1 MSHNGGMARVLLVE
15 DEATLLDILRQAFVI
30 KRWEVDTATSA
41 DEALARF
48 DQATPDVVLTDK
60 NLPGGAIVAA
70 QAGVELVRA
79 IRKRDPAV
87 GIVMMTAFGTLES
100 ARDTLNLGVDEYLE
114 KPFANLFDVVDGIG
128 ALAARVAERRRAA
141 ATPRTGD
148 ARTADALTVVV
159 AASAERRPFIA
170 RVFAT
175 SGHRL
180 VWVEKPDDIKPSAQS
195 ERAAVVILDGGS
207 YPEETTCLVAELKTR
222 ARSSSCVVISQ
233 HLSLGDVRRLIELE
247 VRALIDEPIDSE
259 RCAEQLRA
267 AVERARRR

>member
-1 MSHNGGMARVLLVE
+1 MGRLLLVE
-15 DEATLLDILRQAFVI
+15 DDANLRDILRQAFVL
-30 KRWEVDTATSA
+30 KGWEVDTATTA

-60 NLPGGAIVAA
+60 NLPGAAIVAA

-114 KPFANLFDVVDGIG
+114 KPFANLFDVVDRIG
-128 ALAARVAERRRAA
+128 VLAARVAERRRPT
-141 ATPRTGD
+141 ATTR
-148 ARTADALTVVV
+148 ASDALTVVV
-159 AASAERRPFIA
+159 AANAERRPFIA
-170 RVFAT
+170 RMFAK

-180 VWVEKPDDIKPSAQS
+180 VWVENPDDIKPSARS
-195 ERAAVVILDGGS
+195 ERAGLVILDGGS

-233 HLSLGDVRRLIELE
+233 HLTLGDVRRLIELE